1 MATALPSY
9 TPQSRNCQH
18 FGDTPTPSPTRPPT
32 PSAGQ
37 LNDRQALAKLH
48 ALGVRFVRFSKA
60 KIAFDVRHRTWGLT
74 LAALLRT
81 YDDPSL
87 LVGWIPASVLA
98 TCLDVDSGDWRRLV
112 ELYPPAY
119 HNASGTPGRRHLIY
133 RDTLARA
140 DINSWE
146 ANGCHGD
153 VRSAG
158 PVILYDA
165 RRLLAALNMGLRGG
179 TFPPATFRAQPQQ
192 MDEDPGTKVHS
203 QQERDT
209 AEGNPFPPSES
220 PGGGDIGSRYTQ
232 VPPTASESSQPQSL
246 FDVLRYWAYA
256 HVADTGDAEGW
267 LEAVERQAEALVAT
281 VPDPEHYSPARVA
294 TTARSVAAWTW
305 ARRDG
310 FTGGRRDVDAVAQ
323 AWRGRRSAEA
333 RWEAHA
339 GRDAEIVRLS
349 LAGYTQRVIA
359 RSVGISPMTV
369 NRVLK
374 RLEEAQDGG
383 VDLRMDVPEPVADD
397 LEIDRPPCLPVIS
410 LESQFTSKQG
420 GRDAAASEAGPD
432 HVAILGCPG
441 DDDGGNAEADGRTGD
456 HGQRRPDPAAAAGS
470 AAECPGGTAGPEAPA
485 EGLSHPPASGPAG
498 RGRQPGHGPSG

>member
-18 FGDTPTPSPTRPPT
+18 FGDTPT

-60 KIAFDVRHRTWGLT
+60 KIAFDKRHRTWGLT

-119 HNASGTPGRRHLIY
+119 HNASRTPGRRHLVY
-133 RDTLARA
+133 RDTEPRS
-140 DINSWE
+140 DINGWQ
-146 ANGCHGD
+146 AAGCHGD

-165 RRLLAALNMGLRGG
+165 RRLLAALDMGLRGG
-179 TFPPATFRAQPQQ
+179 TFPPTTFTAHPQQ
-192 MDEDPGTKVHS
+192 MDEDPRTKVHS
-203 QQERDT
+203 QQERGT
-209 AEGNPFPPSES
+209 AEGNPFPPSKS

-232 VPPTASESSQPQSL
+232 VSPTISESSQPQSL

-256 HVADTGDAEGW
+256 HVADAGDAEGW

-281 VPDPEHYSPARVA
+281 VPDPEHYSLARVA

-305 ARRDG
+305 VRRDG

-374 RLEEAQDGG
+374 RLEEAQDGS
-383 VDLRMDVPEPVADD
+383 VDLRMDVPEPEPVADD
-397 LEIDRPPCLPVIS
+397 LEIDRPTCLLVNSDSGEIA
-410 LESQFTSKQG
+410 SKHRGCGDATTTEVERGDAGHVGRPGLDG
-420 GRDAAASEAGPD
+420 GRNPPRAGGPRD
-432 HVAILGCPG
+432 RRRHRPG
-441 DDDGGNAEADGRTGD
+441 PET
-456 HGQRRPDPAAAAGS
+456 AAGGPAGIPRR
-470 AAECPGGTAGPEAPA
+470 AADPEAPA
-485 EGLSHPPASGPAG
+485 EVIGHQPASEPAG